1 LFFQL
6 RCKWQNYLWH
16 EQLEFF
22 LGHLTNER
30 IIPRWQVVQAE
41 QAVRLY
47 FVHFLGSST
56 EPKSLVEIDEQGM
69 FDTASSLQQLVTT
82 LRLKRYARRTEKT
95 YLFWLESCFRFVC
108 AADPACPQ
116 GKSSADPRHVK
127 DFLAQL
133 VVKHNVAAGTQ
144 NQAFYSL
151 LFFFRSI
158 LKRDIGDMKE
168 ALRAQQRRRLPVVL
182 SVSETQ
188 RLLGQIEGTV
198 SPLDRLGD
206 HGGSSTAASC
216 SQGKPV
222 EESIG

>member
-1 LFFQL
+1 MDTSRDIRFQDASFAEFLLKSSIVKPGSEPHLVRWVGLFFRL

-22 LGHLTNER
+22 LGHLKNER

-82 LRLKRYARRTEKT
+82 LRLKRYARRTEKI
-95 YLFWLESCFRFVC
+95 R
-108 AADPACPQ
+108 
-116 GKSSADPRHVK
+116 
-127 DFLAQL
+127 
-133 VVKHNVAAGTQ
+133 
-144 NQAFYSL
+144 
-151 LFFFRSI
+151 
-158 LKRDIGDMKE
+158 RDIGDMKE
-168 ALRAQQRRRLPVVL
+168 ALRGQQRRRLPVVL
-182 SVSETQ
+182 LVSETQ
-188 RLLGQIEGTV
+188 RLLGQFEGTV

-206 HGGSSTAASC
+206 HGCSSVAVSGS
-216 SQGKPV
+216 Q
-222 EESIG
+222 